1 MVRCNN
7 ILFARFFDPYDGEG
21 QQIPGFFENL
31 DFSGYSETLD
41 IIATIAAD
49 NINMYLKNEYSR
61 RYVVSTWAAYM
72 TWNKEEKRYDIDPA
86 FYTAFSAAICGHLLA
101 AENFY
106 QLTQIDFADLPE
118 TIAKIKE
125 YGQQYV
131 KVEHGD
137 DTVTLDQYQDKTTYD
152 IDATKTTV
160 EDDIKQ
166 HHTKT
171 ENDYAQD
178 HTETV
183 NDYAQDHTETVND
196 YAQDVTTTV
205 DQKKAFN
212 SSNYSDTDKSTA
224 TRSARQDQIDVTR
237 DARQDQIDVTRDAHK
252 DTIDVTEDAHKDVHT
267 TDTDAR
273 KDETTFDSAEKKTT
287 NTYGDLETTKNQY
300 KDKENTYINK
310 AFDREKLVKIKTEL
324 ARLNAYQLIGDAV
337 AATMLRS
344 DFDEYIDHAGFFIPV

>member
-1 MVRCNN
+1 MVRCDN
-7 ILFARFFDPYDGEG
+7 ILFARFFDPYDGQG
-21 QQIPGFFENL
+21 QQISGFFENL

-41 IIATIAAD
+41 IISAIASD

-72 TWNKEEKRYDIDPA
+72 TWDQEHKRYNIDPD
-86 FYTAFSAAICGHLLA
+86 FYDAFSAALCGHLLT

-106 QLTQIDFADLPE
+106 QLTKIDFSDLPE

-125 YGQQYV
+125 YGQQYI

-137 DTVTLDQYQDKTTYD
+137 DTTTLDQYQDKTTYD

-160 EDDIKQ
+160 EDDMKQ
-166 HHTKT
+166 RHTKT

-178 HTETV
+178 HTK
-183 NDYAQDHTETVND
+183 TEN
-196 YAQDVTTTV
+196 
-205 DQKKAFN
+205 KKAAYN
-212 SSNYSDTDKSTA
+212 SNTYENNDTS
-224 TRSARQDQIDVTR
+224 DVTR
-237 DARQDQIDVTRDAHK
+237 DQHKDEIDVTRDAHK
-252 DTIDVTEDAHKDVHT
+252 DTIDVTDDAHKDTHT

-273 KDETTFDSAEKKTT
+273 KDETTFDSDEKKTT

-300 KDKENTYINK
+300 KDKETTHINR
-310 AFDREKLVKIKTEL
+310 AFDREKLVQIKTEL
-324 ARLNAYQLIGDAV
+324 ARLNAYQLIGDAI

-344 DFDEYIDHAGFFIPV
+344 DYDDFIDHAGFFIPV